1 MKQDYGTVP
10 LNYRFLL
17 FDLDKFKG
25 VNDRFGHDVGD
36 RALIRVAA
44 VVRGCFRSGDYIC
57 RIGGD
62 EFAAILLGVGPE
74 NAALIRDKIET
85 INRQLAEEKDGLPP
99 LSISTGVAFGA
110 PGVEV
115 REIYRQADTALYRVK
130 DAGGRGCAFYEVTPA
145 ERAGE
150 KPQSAE
156 KKE

>member
-1 MKQDYGTVP
+1 M
-10 LNYRFLL
+10 
-17 FDLDKFKG
+17 
-25 VNDRFGHDVGD
+25 GD

-74 NAALIRDKIET
+74 NTPLIRDKIET

-99 LSISTGVAFGA
+99 LSISAGVAFGA
-110 PGVEV
+110 PGLEV

-130 DAGGRGCAFYEVTPA
+130 DAGGRGCAFYDEIKAARTPA
-145 ERAGE
+145 EKSE
-150 KPQSAE
+150 
-156 KKE
+156 